1 MPSIETWL
9 KKVAPM
15 SVSTTNGALDLV
27 VLVVEDEFLVRCS
40 IAERLREAG
49 YRAVEAVSGEEAIAV
64 AESAMSIDI
73 VFTDINLS
81 GAASGWDVA
90 EFFRRNRPNAPVIYT
105 SGKLADPQRRVPGS
119 VFLPKPYKC
128 TEVLAACQQLTA
140 AA

>member
-9 KKVAPM
+9 KKVALM
-15 SVSTTNGALDLV
+15 SVSTTNGAHALV
-27 VLVVEDEFLVRCS
+27 VLVVEDELLVRCS

-64 AESAMSIDI
+64 VKSGMSIDI

-81 GAASGWDVA
+81 GAASGLDVA
-90 EFFRRNRPNAPVIYT
+90 EYVRRDSPNAPVIYT
-105 SGKLADPQRRVPGS
+105 SGKSADPQRYVPGS
-119 VFLPKPYKC
+119 VFIPKPYQC
-128 TEVLAACQQLTA
+128 TDVLAACQHLTA